1 VPGERPARRLPAMSG
16 GGDDRIL
23 TVPNALSVGRLLCVP
38 VFLWLLFGR
47 QDRYAAGLL
56 LGALGV
62 TDCADGWIARHFHQ
76 ESRLGRILDPT
87 ADRILLGVGV
97 VALLVDGSMPRWV
110 GLAAIVRESVVG
122 LTVLALASLGAKE
135 IIDVKLA
142 GKAGTLLQM
151 VAFPLF
157 LAANPDGGAPWHEV
171 ARPLA
176 WLAVLPGLVLS
187 YYAAATY
194 VPPARRALEQARAV
208 RGGGGRRVG

>member
-1 VPGERPARRLPAMSG
+1 MSG

-23 TVPNALSVGRLLCVP
+23 TVPNVLSVGRLLCVP

-47 QDRYAAGLL
+47 SDRYAAGLL
-56 LGALGV
+56 LAALGI
-62 TDCADGWIARHFHQ
+62 TDCADGWIARHFDQ

-110 GLAAIVRESVVG
+110 GALAVAREAVVGITVLVLAA
-122 LTVLALASLGAKE
+122 LGARD

-157 LAANPDGGAPWHEV
+157 LASNPDGGAPWHEV

-176 WLAVLPGLVLS
+176 WATVIPGLVLS
-187 YYAAATY
+187 YYAAASY
-194 VPPARRALEQARAV
+194 VPPARKALRDGRAATSA
-208 RGGGGRRVG
+208 G

>member
-1 VPGERPARRLPAMSG
+1 MAA

-23 TVPNALSVGRLLCVP
+23 TVPNVLSIGRLLCIP

-47 QDRYAAGLL
+47 HDRYAAGLL
-56 LGALGV
+56 LAALGI
-62 TDCADGWIARHFHQ
+62 TDFADGWIARHLHQ

-97 VALLVDGSMPRWV
+97 AALLVDGSMPWWV
-110 GLAAIVRESVVG
+110 GALAVTREVVVG
-122 LTVLALASLGAKE
+122 GTVLALAAMGARD

-151 VAFPLF
+151 MAFPFF
-157 LAANPDGGAPWHEV
+157 LASNPDGGAPWHEV

-176 WLAVLPGLVLS
+176 WLTAVPGLLLS
-187 YYAAATY
+187 YYAAAGY
-194 VPPARRALEQARAV
+194 LPAARGALEEARRG
-208 RGGGGRRVG
+208 RGAK